1 MEEISILTVDMC
13 PGQYGYGLPFRSQ
26 ANANEKP
33 ILPLGSIAI
42 LPEGNPP
49 PVTFRRAVSHSPML
63 SISVNYFRVSKD
75 GKRRSPGESREDRN
89 KQKQSNLQRIQQRKQ
104 AVHEWLAGWRSW
116 QYIPAARQTPV
127 ASV

>member
-49 PVTFRRAVSHSPML
+49 PVTFRRAVSHSLML
-63 SISVNYFRVSKD
+63 SISMNYFRISKD
-75 GKRRSPGESREDRN
+75 GERRLARGESGVWEQAEAEQPAEDP
-89 KQKQSNLQRIQQRKQ
+89 
-104 AVHEWLAGWRSW
+104 AEEAGS
-116 QYIPAARQTPV
+116 A
-127 ASV
+127 